1 MLNSMPAQA
10 QCFAGALPAKQLYR
24 CRRVSEQRTFAVLNA
39 PTKKAELL
47 PPRQQPAETLRFGFP
62 KGSLQNSTHELFR
75 KAGVCADPAPLA
87 DACLY
92 CQVDSR

>member
-1 MLNSMPAQA
+1 MPAQA

-24 CRRVSEQRTFAVLNA
+24 CRHVSEQRIFAVLNA
-39 PTKKAELL
+39 PTKKAELV

-75 KAGVCADPAPLA
+75 KAGVFADPTPIA
-87 DACLY
+87 DTCLY
-92 CQVDSR
+92 CQVGSR